1 MKKDIILTALV
12 LAAAL
17 ILAGCSKQEEPDR
30 FVYTVN
36 EYPLQQGFIHNYG
49 MSEGATGYNFD
60 VTIFSSGVSYNRD
73 RHEFLGTGHVV
84 FFEMFSSSA
93 TELSEGTYQFSAEKN
108 PKTFDKANFG
118 MNMNFENETGTIVN
132 VVSGVI
138 KVSGSVE
145 NRVFDFECMTGTG
158 EKVTG
163 HFSGWLQVYDMRGG
177 RK

>member
-1 MKKDIILTALV
+1 MKKNVILTALV

-17 ILAGCSKQEEPDR
+17 ILTGCSKQEEPNR

-49 MSEGATGYNFD
+49 MPDGAAGYNFD
-60 VTIFSSGVSYNRD
+60 VTIFSNGISYNRD
-73 RHEFLGTGHVV
+73 RHEFQGTGHVI

-93 TELSEGTYQFSAEKN
+93 TELSEGTYQFGADKS
-108 PKTFDKANFG
+108 PRTFDKANFG
-118 MNMNFENETGTIVN
+118 MNMNFGEETGTVVN
-132 VVSGVI
+132 AVSGVI
-138 KVSGSVE
+138 KVSGSGE

-163 HFSGWLQVYDMRGG
+163 HFSGWLPAYDMRDT
-177 RK
+177 KK